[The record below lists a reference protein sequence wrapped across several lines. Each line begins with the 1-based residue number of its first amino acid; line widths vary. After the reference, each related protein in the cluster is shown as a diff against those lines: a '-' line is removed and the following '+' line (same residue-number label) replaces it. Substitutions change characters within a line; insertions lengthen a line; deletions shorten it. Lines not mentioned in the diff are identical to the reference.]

1 MRAAM
6 KQTKITVVIRVPQDT
21 EDGYSA
27 AETHLNTIRELSKQ
41 DSNLVVLDS
50 KGTNHVNI
58 HKAFSEEK
66 YKEAFLPREKKLPN
80 GTIQVSVAHHVLSE
94 VENFNKTLLLPFLKK
109 NRVYIHLN
117 QKDGL
122 EHFSAIGVFFV
133 PHPEI
138 SWRDDIVE
146 KIEKT
151 MKVEITEAECN
162 KINTTLQKPKIV
174 IAMVPQ
180 IISNL
185 KHNKT
190 KSIALEIR
198 VPAEYSNVYL
208 NILDRL
214 NERASTLQEGEVDL
228 VLDENIGTFFPYYA
242 KQLRPH
248 LFDAL
253 MKKQNTEMNAASAI
267 PVFGLT
273 PEAATY
279 QIMTATGKSEEVGSW
294 IYQHPNIMKIEKTA
308 SSKDLG
314 KFMLIVERENKEEI
328 EEFLDNLFDQIPDN
342 FQTGQLK
349 KQLGGGNS
357 FQKKRGSDISN
368 YLNKLEEQVQA
379 DLLMY
384 DEDEISTT
392 PPTRPRRMTISYAQA
407 TRRLSFH
414 SETSKP
420 TNKTGNSIE
429 TMATSMSTLTQTS
442 LDAALTKI
450 RAETE
455 NSIN

>member
-1 MRAAM
+1 MTSILICLDAQSAASRPALRPSRMFKVAIHFFGIVEILGKGPPGTKNTWKIRRTKSTTMASLVTINDVNQQMDIGNLNTKPTEETDSGWKKVQSKKSSLNNLSKERLESMRAAM

-27 AETHLNTIRELSKQ
+27 AKMHLNTIRELSKQ

-94 VENFNKTLLLPFLKK
+94 VENFNKMLLLPFLKK

-122 EHFSAIGVFFV
+122 EHFSAIGVFFG
-133 PHPEI
+133 PHPEL

-151 MKVEITEAECN
+151 MKAEITEEECN

-190 KSIALEIR
+190 KSIACPILAM
-198 VPAEYSNVYL
+198 VPV
-208 NILDRL
+208 R
-214 NERASTLQEGEVDL
+214 
-228 VLDENIGTFFPYYA
+228 
-242 KQLRPH
+242 
-248 LFDAL
+248 
-253 MKKQNTEMNAASAI
+253 
-267 PVFGLT
+267 
-273 PEAATY
+273 
-279 QIMTATGKSEEVGSW
+279 
-294 IYQHPNIMKIEKTA
+294 
-308 SSKDLG
+308 
-314 KFMLIVERENKEEI
+314 
-328 EEFLDNLFDQIPDN
+328 
-342 FQTGQLK
+342 
-349 KQLGGGNS
+349 
-357 FQKKRGSDISN
+357 
-368 YLNKLEEQVQA
+368 
-379 DLLMY
+379 
-384 DEDEISTT
+384 
-392 PPTRPRRMTISYAQA
+392 
-407 TRRLSFH
+407 
-414 SETSKP
+414 
-420 TNKTGNSIE
+420 
-429 TMATSMSTLTQTS
+429 
-442 LDAALTKI
+442 
-450 RAETE
+450 
-455 NSIN
+455 